1 VKVYVAIINDR
12 HADTEAY
19 VFSTAEAA
27 IGYARSCALEYARQL
42 EDFEEKQIEGW
53 LYYATY
59 SCESDSVWVTER
71 TIDEPAVSA

>member
-1 VKVYVAIINDR
+1 VGK
-12 HADTEAY
+12 
-19 VFSTAEAA
+19 
-27 IGYARSCALEYARQL
+27 Q
-42 EDFEEKQIEGW
+42 DFEEKQIEGW